1 VIELEMVRRM
11 IRRAVVVGPIV
22 VGILALAGAIDG
34 GGSQAFEW
42 ALSAAVGLA
51 MTLGNLWLSAYLIGG
66 VAERSPQL
74 LLPVGLA
81 TFALGLILL
90 TGIAFLL
97 QRVDVISFPITGF
110 VLIVSHLGL
119 VLWDAAGAY
128 GSSDTTANQSPG
140 ANAEIR
146 S

>member
-1 VIELEMVRRM
+1 MVHRM
-11 IRRAVVVGPIV
+11 VRRAVVVGPIV
-22 VGILALAGAIDG
+22 VGILAVAGGIDG

-42 ALSAAVGLA
+42 ALSGAVGLA
-51 MTLGNLWLSAYLIGG
+51 MTLGNLWLSAALIGG

-90 TGIAFLL
+90 TGIAFVL
-97 QRVDVISFPITGF
+97 QRVDVISFPVTGF
-110 VLIVSHLGL
+110 ILIVSHLGL

-128 GSSDTTANQSPG
+128 GPSNTQANQSPN
-140 ANAEIR
+140 ANAQMR

>member
-11 IRRAVVVGPIV
+11 IRRAVVVGPLV
-22 VGILALAGAIDG
+22 VGILAVAGAIDG

-51 MTLGNLWLSAYLIGG
+51 MTLGNLWLSAALIGG

-90 TGIAFLL
+90 TGIAFVL
-97 QRVDVISFPITGF
+97 QKVDVISFPVTGF

-128 GSSDTTANQSPG
+128 GPSNKTANQSPN
-140 ANAEIR
+140 ANAEMR

>member
-11 IRRAVVVGPIV
+11 AGRAMVVGPIV
-22 VGILALAGAIDG
+22 VAIAAGAGALDA

-42 ALSAAVGLA
+42 GLSAAVGLA
-51 MTLGNLWLSAYLIGG
+51 MTLGNLWLSAALIGG
-66 VAERSPQL
+66 VAERSPHL

-90 TGIAFLL
+90 TVIAWLL
-97 QRVDVISFPITGF
+97 QRVDVINFPVTGV
-110 VLIVSHLGL
+110 VLIASHLGL

-128 GSSDTTANQSPG
+128 ESSNGKASQSPG
-140 ANAEIR
+140 ANAEMR

>member
-1 VIELEMVRRM
+1 VIELQMVRRM

-22 VGILALAGAIDG
+22 VGILAVAGGLDG
-34 GGSQAFEW
+34 GGAQAFEW
-42 ALSAAVGLA
+42 GLSAAVGLL
-51 MTLGNLWLSAYLIGG
+51 MTLGNLWLSAALIGG

-90 TGIAFLL
+90 TGIAFVL
-97 QRVDVISFPITGF
+97 QRVDVISFPVTGF

-128 GSSDTTANQSPG
+128 GPPNQTANQSPN
-140 ANAEIR
+140 ANAEMR

>member
-1 VIELEMVRRM
+1 MVRRM
-11 IRRAVVVGPIV
+11 ARRTMVVGPILV
-22 VGILALAGAIDG
+22 AGLAGAGALDG
-34 GGSQAFEW
+34 GSSQALEW
-42 ALSAAVGLA
+42 GLSGAAGLA
-51 MTLGNLWLSAYLIGG
+51 MTLGNLWLSAALIGG

-97 QRVDVISFPITGF
+97 QRIDAITFPVTGF
-110 VLIVSHLGL
+110 VLIASHLGL

-128 GSSDTTANQSPG
+128 DSSNATTNQSPG
-140 ANAEIR
+140 ANAEMR